1 MRRIATIGA
10 AALAALALGLPF
22 AGCGDDDG
30 DEPTAAG
37 DTVPENLSKSE
48 YLEAGDRICAEG
60 TAEIARQA
68 LERYGEA
75 QPTLDQVDEFATEIV
90 APVLQE
96 QVDSLR
102 DLPPPGDD
110 AERVSEIYDAVDE
123 GIAELRE
130 DPSLL
135 SEPGTGGAFDRAN
148 RLAQGYGFSQCG
160 SA

>member
-1 MRRIATIGA
+1 MPLPWRWAFSPPGA
-10 AALAALALGLPF
+10 AVTTGTSPRRLRV
-22 AGCGDDDG
+22 
-30 DEPTAAG
+30 
-37 DTVPENLSKSE
+37 TVPENLSKPE
-48 YLEAGDRICAEG
+48 YLEAGDLICAEG

-68 LERYGEA
+68 LERYGES

-110 AERVSEIYDAVDE
+110 GDRVSKIYDAVDE

-135 SEPGTGGAFDRAN
+135 SEPGTGGAFDPAN
-148 RLAQGYGFSQCG
+148 RLAQDYGFSQCG

>member
-10 AALAALALGLPF
+10 AALALGFLV

-30 DEPTAAG
+30 DESTEAQA
-37 DTVPENLSKSE
+37 TVPENLSKPE
-48 YLEAGDRICAEG
+48 YLEAGDQICAEG

-68 LERYGEA
+68 LERYGES

-110 AERVSEIYDAVDE
+110 GDRVSKIYDAVDE

-135 SEPGTGGAFDRAN
+135 SEPGTGGAFDPAN
-148 RLAQGYGFSQCG
+148 RLAQDYGFSQCG